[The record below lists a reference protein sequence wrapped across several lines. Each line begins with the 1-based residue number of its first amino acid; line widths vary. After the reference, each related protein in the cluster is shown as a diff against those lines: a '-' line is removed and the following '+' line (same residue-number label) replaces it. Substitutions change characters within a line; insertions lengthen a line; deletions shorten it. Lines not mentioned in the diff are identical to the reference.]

1 VRSCSDGR
9 RSIDPACSAG
19 GEDAHP
25 KTIED
30 VGTVECSSNDAN
42 KEGFWRQSMQS

>member
-1 VRSCSDGR
+1 L
-9 RSIDPACSAG
+9 AG

-30 VGTVECSSNDAN
+30 VGTIECSSEDAN
-42 KEGFWRQSMQS
+42 EEGF